1 MTNVKQIMKKPITI
15 DNSDSI
21 LKAMT
26 RMIDL
31 KKSRLLTT
39 NKSGDIVGIITE
51 KDIGF
56 FLLSNDSE
64 KNLTEIPVSSTAKSL
79 IEVNESTPIKDVAH
93 IMTSKNIG
101 SVGVSSSD
109 TVGIVTKTDLVRY
122 YIQNYVGHNRVGDV
136 MTVTYSSM
144 YLDDSLYNIVSKMI
158 EDKVSRLIIKDNQDT
173 VKGIITFRDL
183 FRVSMTLGKD
193 NEVLDNTDP
202 VISVVFPRK
211 GFLTQSGFGGTIF
224 AKDFM
229 TPNITTVDYNDDLV
243 TACTEMIDNNING
256 VGVLINNRLSGIVSK
271 TDVVRALSELK
282 D

>member
-15 DNSDSI
+15 DNSYSI
-21 LKAMT
+21 FKAMT

-31 KKSRLLTT
+31 KKSRLFTT

-64 KNLTEIPVSSTAKSL
+64 KNLTEIPVSSIAKSL
-79 IEVNESTPIKDVAH
+79 IEVNESTPIKDAAN

-101 SVGVSSSD
+101 SVGVSSLD

-193 NEVLDNTDP
+193 NDVLDNTDP

-224 AKDFM
+224 ARDFM
-229 TPNITTVDYNDDLV
+229 TPSIATVDYNDDLV
-243 TACTEMIDNNING
+243 VACTEMIDDNING
-256 VGVLINNRLSGIVSK
+256 VGVLINDRLSGIVSK

-282 D
+282 N